1 VDIKRI
7 SPELQS
13 QLLKQTQDK
22 KANEGEFKEMMNSFL
37 TDVNDLSLNVDKKI
51 EQYAAGNIKDI
62 HHVMIAMEEASV
74 AFKLMMEVRNKLL
87 KAYQELIKMPV

>member
-1 VDIKRI
+1 MDITKI
-7 SPELQS
+7 SPELRS
-13 QLLKQTQDK
+13 QLLKQTEDK
-22 KANEGEFKEMMNSFL
+22 KVDGADFKEMMNSFL

-62 HHVMIAMEEASV
+62 HHVMIAMEEADV

>member
-1 VDIKRI
+1 MDIKNI
-7 SPELQS
+7 SPQLRL
-13 QLLKQTQDK
+13 QLLKQTQGKQVNPGD
-22 KANEGEFKEMMNSFL
+22 FKEMMNSFL

-62 HHVMIAMEEASV
+62 HHVMIAMEEADV

-87 KAYQELIKMPV
+87 KAYQEIAKMPV